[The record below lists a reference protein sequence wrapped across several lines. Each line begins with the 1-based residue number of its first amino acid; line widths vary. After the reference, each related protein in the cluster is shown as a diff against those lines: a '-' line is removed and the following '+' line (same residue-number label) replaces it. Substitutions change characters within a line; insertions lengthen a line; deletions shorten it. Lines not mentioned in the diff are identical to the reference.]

1 MRRSI
6 IALLLLLNGVGAA
19 LTQPAPAKPNLPKTV
34 AAKQQISKQAPA
46 QNSNCVGVVSN
57 LGEKFA
63 VKKIVGYIIFVG
75 EENEVPVE
83 SWHIDDLV
91 VAKISGSLGKRTAVR
106 RIPYRKDAFASLA
119 KPKLSH
125 DREAEFGEIIRTIT
139 AGTRCARYVVI
150 TRGGSSY
157 GTTHQSLSG
166 LGIVAGKKPYFTGD
180 LYNLYALIAVRVY
193 DGDTFSLLTR
203 KAASIGQP
211 TFLAMIHG
219 PHREVDESFWPVSPD
234 VAAQNVRLRDAIRE
248 LVSQSL
254 DATLPELK
262 LTE

>member
-1 MRRSI
+1 MRRTI

-19 LTQPAPAKPNLPKTV
+19 PTQPAPAKQNLPKQ
-34 AAKQQISKQAPA
+34 AAAKQAPA
-46 QNSNCVGVVSN
+46 QGGNCVGVVSR
-57 LGEKFA
+57 LGEKFT
-63 VKKIVGYIIFVG
+63 VKKVGYIVLRN
-75 EENEVPVE
+75 EENEVAVE

-91 VAKISGSLGKRTAVR
+91 AAKISGLLGKRTAVR
-106 RIPYRKDAFASLA
+106 HIPYKKDAFASLDT
-119 KPKLSH
+119 PKLFR
-125 DREAEFGEIIRTIT
+125 DREAELREIVRTIT
-139 AGTRCARYVVI
+139 AGTRCARYVVV

-157 GTTHQSLSG
+157 GATNQSLGG

-180 LYNLYALIAVRVY
+180 LYNLYTLIAVRVY
-193 DGDTFSLLTR
+193 DGETFSLLTR

-211 TFLAMIHG
+211 TFLAMIRG

-234 VAAQNVRLRDAIRE
+234 VAAQNVKLRDAIRE
-248 LVSQSL
+248 LVAQSL